1 MYEGANAVRNPHEAI
16 LPGGP
21 PTTSGRAPT
30 RALVLSGGGARGA
43 YEAGVIKGL
52 FGQGEEFEIICG
64 TSIGALNGSFVA
76 QDKLAELDSTWRGIA
91 ARNVIQLVPAAAQL
105 KIIATDLPPI
115 IARGFL
121 QILLH
126 VSKIWSEIHK
136 LGSLTN
142 LLTLL
147 GGIDPT
153 PIASI
158 LNEHLEFDA
167 LRRQLIVSATNLSLG
182 TSDAFYW
189 FPDADTVAK
198 FQAANAS
205 TYALTPN
212 NVRDAVRASA
222 AIPGAFA
229 PVTVAAGSQ
238 ACQYVDGGVANNTP
252 IGQAMDAGADD
263 VLIIFMDPDDN
274 TAKPQPI
281 QNLAQIGFDCF
292 GVMQQKILS
301 SDLKTAQRVNQSVRA
316 GDAGLGSGGPR
327 REVRLRAVRPQQPLP
342 LSVLQFDRQ
351 DLVDQAYEQGLEDS
365 RTIVDISG

>member
-1 MYEGANAVRNPHEAI
+1 VARIPAVDETTF
-16 LPGGP
+16 PGRSP
-21 PTTSGRAPT
+21 VASGRAPT

-52 FGQGEEFEIICG
+52 FGQGEDFEIICG

-76 QDKLAELDSTWRGIA
+76 QNKLAELDSIWRGIA
-91 ARNVIQLVPAAAQL
+91 ARNVIQLVPEAAQL
-105 KIIATDLPPI
+105 KIVVTDLPPI
-115 IARGFL
+115 VARGFL

-142 LLTLL
+142 LMTLL
-147 GGIDPT
+147 GGIDPA
-153 PIASI
+153 PIALI
-158 LNEHLEFDA
+158 LSEYLDFSA

-189 FPDADTVAK
+189 FLDADTTAK

-205 TYALTPN
+205 TYALTASN
-212 NVRDAVRASA
+212 FRDAVRASA

-229 PVTVAAGSQ
+229 PVTAAAGSQ
-238 ACQYVDGGVANNTP
+238 ACEYVDGGVANNTP

-292 GVMQQKILS
+292 GVMQQKILT

-327 REVRLRAVRPQQPLP
+327 REVRLRAVRPKQPLP

-351 DLVDQAYEQGLEDS
+351 DLVDQAYQQGLDDAK
-365 RTIVDISG
+365 TIVDISG